1 MTISSTNANSDTDP
15 KMVIEKKK
23 GSVVYFTISNFLSKP
38 ITLTDLKFNI
48 NLNLDASTD
57 PTDPQNIVGFQ
68 KRITLEEVK
77 ITNKNESIEI
87 WDNDNVLIIP
97 ENSTQSFKFK
107 FSIAKEMLDY
117 TSTYT
122 YSFSGAYISPSTGNL
137 ELLLSDLRIETNY

>member
-1 MTISSTNANSDTDP
+1 MTISSTNANSDTAP

-23 GSVVYFTISNFLSKP
+23 DSVVYFTISNFLSKP

-77 ITNKNESIEI
+77 ITNKNESVEI

-122 YSFSGAYISPSTGNL
+122 YSFSGAYISPSTGDL